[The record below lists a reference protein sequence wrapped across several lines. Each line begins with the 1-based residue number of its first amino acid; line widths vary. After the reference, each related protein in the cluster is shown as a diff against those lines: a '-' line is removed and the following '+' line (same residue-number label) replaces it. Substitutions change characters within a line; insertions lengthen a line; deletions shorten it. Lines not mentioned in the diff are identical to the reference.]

1 VKHAN
6 AHRTWGRTTIP
17 LLQKTHDCCGGCADL
32 EKVAKRADERIWLVS
47 FMHYDLGFFDDE
59 TCRLE
64 PADNPLGE
72 SVTYVSGMNRLAQ
85 CESLQSPSNFNFAMT
100 I

>member
-1 VKHAN
+1 
-6 AHRTWGRTTIP
+6 
-17 LLQKTHDCCGGCADL
+17 
-32 EKVAKRADERIWLVS
+32 
-47 FMHYDLGFFDDE
+47 MHYDLGFFDDE